1 MKTLLTITALL
12 LSFVLVAQSSHDRVM
27 LQQIAAL
34 KTYGSYLKKGYR
46 IACDGLNF
54 IGDLKD
60 GELNLHSLFFEG
72 LDNVSP
78 FVQDYPKAGA
88 IVTLNTR
95 ITELQEKLSGQLDDA
110 LFYGNEKD
118 YIRRV
123 IARVLEGCAD
133 DLEALEAVLSQT
145 GYTAD
150 DAERIDRIDTLYANT
165 EDRYRFARDFY
176 DQCML
181 LVNARA
187 REARNVQQGERL
199 YNLNP

>member
-1 MKTLLTITALL
+1 MKTLLTTIALL
-12 LSFVLVAQSSHDRVM
+12 LSFVLVAQSSRDRVM

-46 IACDGLNF
+46 IARDGLNL

-88 IVTLNTR
+88 IITLNTR
-95 ITELQEKLSGQLDDA
+95 ISELQEKLSGQLDDA

-123 IARVLEGCAD
+123 IARVLEACAD
-133 DLEALEAVLSQT
+133 DLEELEAVLSQS

-150 DAERIDRIDTLYANT
+150 DAERIDRIDALYANI

-187 REARNVQQGERL
+187 REARNIQQSERL

>member
-12 LSFVLVAQSSHDRVM
+12 LSFVLVAQSSRDRVM

-46 IACDGLNF
+46 IARDGLNF

-88 IVTLNTR
+88 IVTLNAR
-95 ITELQEKLSGQLDDA
+95 IAELQEKLSAQLDDA

-133 DLEALEAVLSQT
+133 DLEELEAVLSQT

-165 EDRYRFARDFY
+165 EDRYRFAHDFY

-187 REARNVQQGERL
+187 REARSVQQSERL
-199 YNLNP
+199 YNLKP

>member
-1 MKTLLTITALL
+1 MKTLLTTIILL
-12 LSFVLVAQSSHDRVM
+12 LSFVLSAQSGRDRVM

-34 KTYGSYLKKGYR
+34 KTYGNYLKKGYR
-46 IACDGLNF
+46 IARDGLNF
-54 IGDLKD
+54 IGELKD
-60 GELNLHSLFFEG
+60 GELNLHNLFFEG

-88 IVTLNTR
+88 IVTMNAR

-123 IARVLEGCAD
+123 ITRVLEGCAD
-133 DLEALEAVLSQT
+133 DLEELEAVLSQT
-145 GYTAD
+145 GYTAH
-150 DAERIDRIDTLYANT
+150 DAERIDRIDVLYANT

-176 DQCML
+176 DQCLL
-181 LVNARA
+181 LVNGRA
-187 REARNVQQGERL
+187 REARNIQQSERL

>member
-12 LSFVLVAQSSHDRVM
+12 FSFVLVAQSSRDRVM

-46 IACDGLNF
+46 IARDGLNF

-60 GELNLHSLFFEG
+60 GELNLHSLFFDG

-88 IVTLNTR
+88 IVTLNAR

-123 IARVLEGCAD
+123 ITRVLQGCAD
-133 DLEALEAVLSQT
+133 DLEELEAVFSQS

-150 DAERIDRIDTLYANT
+150 DAQCIDRIDALYANT

-176 DQCML
+176 DQCIL
-181 LVNARA
+181 LVNGSA
-187 REARNVQQGERL
+187 REARNIQQSERL

>member
-1 MKTLLTITALL
+1 MKTLLTTITLL
-12 LSFVLVAQSSHDRVM
+12 LSFVLFAQSSRDRVM

-46 IACDGLNF
+46 IARDGLNL
-54 IGDLKD
+54 IGDFKD

-88 IVTLNTR
+88 IITLNTR
-95 ITELQEKLSGQLDDA
+95 ITELQEKLYGQLDDA
-110 LFYGNEKD
+110 LFYGSEKD

-123 IARVLEGCAD
+123 IARVLQGCAD
-133 DLEALEAVLSQT
+133 DLEELEAALSQT

-150 DAERIDRIDTLYANT
+150 DAERIDRIDQLYANT

-187 REARNVQQGERL
+187 REARNVQQSDRL

>member
-1 MKTLLTITALL
+1 MKKLLTTTALL
-12 LSFVLVAQSSHDRVM
+12 LSFVLSAQSGRDRVM

-46 IACDGLNF
+46 IARDGLNL

-60 GELNLHSLFFEG
+60 GELNLHRLFFEG

-78 FVQDYPKAGA
+78 FVQEYPKAAA
-88 IVTLNTR
+88 IVTLNER
-95 ITELQEKLSGQLDDA
+95 IVNLKEKLSGQLDDA

-123 IARVLEGCAD
+123 IARVLESCGD
-133 DLEALEAVLSQT
+133 DMEALQHVLSQS
-145 GYTAD
+145 GYVAD
-150 DAERIDRIDTLYANT
+150 DAQRIDRIEQLYANT

-181 LVNARA
+181 LVKNRA
-187 REARNVQQGERL
+187 LEARNLQQSERL

>member
-1 MKTLLTITALL
+1 
-12 LSFVLVAQSSHDRVM
+12 M

-46 IACDGLNF
+46 IARDGLNL

-78 FVQDYPKAGA
+78 FVQDYPEAGA
-88 IVTLNTR
+88 IVTLNNR
-95 ITELQEKLSGQLDDA
+95 IAELQEKLSGQLDGA

-123 IARVLEGCAD
+123 IARVLKGCAD
-133 DLEALEAVLSQT
+133 DLEELEAVLSQS

-150 DAERIDRIDTLYANT
+150 DAERIDRIDQLYANT

-176 DQCML
+176 DQCLL

-187 REARNVQQGERL
+187 REARNVQQSERL
-199 YNLNP
+199 YHLNP